1 MTLAVLQAGIES
13 GLVESFAQVVP
24 LAASLVLVLML
35 VALGS
40 FAYKSLRGDG
50 IRWPSD
56 IEDDPD
62 EEGARRGGPD
72 DEWEYY

>member
-1 MTLAVLQAGIES
+1 
-13 GLVESFAQVVP
+13 
-24 LAASLVLVLML
+24 ML